1 MTGDSKMN
9 EVEALQKL
17 AEILNKEGGK
27 HHPYNNKW
35 VVSGNSIQLV
45 GMDENSTSPR
55 GVDIDTFHKI
65 EKALILSGMDSA
77 NLTKQQ
83 DKKGWPKDFEVSKS
97 TSDTEHAENIIAKIS
112 FRPGHANPSIE
123 DIEKIGAAY
132 GKHMEELFD
141 GEQKAVQKIV
151 DTLNKAKI
159 YTYKWEANKF
169 GSNKWLIVL
178 TENDPKRNW
187 ENNTDGSK
195 VQGIETA
202 LEEAGVYKDKYTPKY
217 YSENLRVSKDEYGRL
232 YITLHNDYVP
242 SDETIAKIGMDYYKY
257 LKNKGYTNKRS
268 NAASRLRGI
277 AKTIKDF
284 RSFDSGY

>member
-1 MTGDSKMN
+1 MN

-35 VVSGNSIQLV
+35 VVSGNSIQLI

-77 NLTKQQ
+77 DLTKKQ

-141 GEQKAVQKIV
+141 GEQKALQKIA

-159 YTYKWEANKF
+159 HTYKWDFDNR
-169 GSNKWLIVL
+169 LRRIVL
-178 TENDPKRNW
+178 TENDPERDL
-187 ENNTDGSK
+187 NNTEGSK
-195 VQGIETA
+195 VWNIEKA

-217 YSENLRVSKDEYGRL
+217 YSENLCMSKDYYGRL
-232 YITLHNDYVP
+232 YIALHNDYVP

-268 NAASRLRGI
+268 NAASKLKGI
-277 AKTIKDF
+277 VKTIKDF
-284 RSFDSGY
+284 RSFDSSY